1 MQITLHI
8 DDAVYCEAMAAA
20 AGEGVTLAEFI
31 EEALRLMLGRATLK
45 TGEMTEDES
54 GLHPADDYGLRS
66 EEFARFLDEL
76 DARPL
81 KDGPSV
87 GPLNRE
93 ELYQRGTQAEPESPV
108 APETAEDENFRK
120 RREDLARFFAELN
133 AQPRQEGPSVGP
145 LNREELYQ
153 RGAQSAEQA
162 EAEANRAAFLKQ
174 LHHLVEQALERDRLK
189 EGCLVPLTRE
199 EIYAER
205 LNRFR

>member
-1 MQITLHI
+1 MQTTLQI
-8 DDAVYCEAMAAA
+8 DDAIYREAKAAA
-20 AGEGVTLAEFI
+20 ERNGVTLMEFI
-31 EEALRLMLGRATLK
+31 EDALRLVLGRATLK
-45 TGEMTEDES
+45 AGEMTKEES
-54 GLHPADDYGLRS
+54 GLQR

-76 DARPL
+76 DARPW
-81 KDGPSV
+81 KDGPSIR
-87 GPLNRE
+87 PLNRE

-108 APETAEDENFRK
+108 APETVEDENFRK

-133 AQPRQEGPSVGP
+133 AQPRQKGPSVGP

-162 EAEANRAAFLKQ
+162 EAEANRAAFLEQ

-189 EGCLVPLTRE
+189 EGRLVPLTRE

-205 LNRFR
+205 LDRFR

>member
-1 MQITLHI
+1 MQVTLYI
-8 DDAVYCEAMAAA
+8 DDTVYHEAVAAA
-20 AGEGVTLAEFI
+20 AGKGITLAEFI
-31 EEALRLMLGRATLK
+31 EEALRLMLDRATLK
-45 TGEMTEDES
+45 TSEMTEEGSD
-54 GLHPADDYGLRS
+54 LQR

-76 DARPL
+76 DAKPL

-93 ELYQRGTQAEPESPV
+93 ELYQRGTQAEPKSPV

-133 AQPRQEGPSVGP
+133 GQPRQEGPSVGP

-162 EAEANRAAFLKQ
+162 EAEANRTAFLEQ
-174 LHHLVEQALERDRLK
+174 LHHLVEQSLERDRLK
-189 EGCLVPLTRE
+189 EGRLVPLTRE

-205 LNRFR
+205 LDRFR